1 MPLVTYKLI
10 DTARRG
16 GIHIVYKTD
25 HGIPGRDEP
34 KLGGTRHSG
43 RALMLIH
50 FTLTTEEVHDLILG
64 ANYLERRLRNAA
76 SSVSGGER
84 EFLIAQAGRL
94 EAVAEI
100 LVDAS
105 DARLSEVM
113 NEPND
118 SVARH
123 PHQGN

>member
-1 MPLVTYKLI
+1 
-10 DTARRG
+10 
-16 GIHIVYKTD
+16 
-25 HGIPGRDEP
+25 
-34 KLGGTRHSG
+34 
-43 RALMLIH
+43 MLIH